1 MRWTGSSGHSELHQP
16 LLPLNTMP
24 PISAPTSEAPI
35 STAVATPLVF
45 SSGLREATD
54 RMKAAIPTTGA
65 YSRYQ
70 SGMVSPRVNLNR
82 RGVWLEAAS
91 GQRLRHSPGAVNH
104 KSGSEGMA
112 SFHHS
117 SNPFSG
123 FLRRQDARPIAAHTL
138 STRPTCHAQIGKRR
152 GSWV

>member
-1 MRWTGSSGHSELHQP
+1 MRCTGSSGHSELHQP
-16 LLPLNTMP
+16 LLPLNTTP

-45 SSGLREATD
+45 SSGLREATS
-54 RMKAAIPTTGA
+54 RMNAVIPTTGA

-70 SGMVSPRVNLNR
+70 SGIVSPRVNLNR

-91 GQRLRHSPGAVNH
+91 GHRLRHDPGAVSH
-104 KSGSEGMA
+104 TTGSSGIA

-117 SNPFSG
+117 SSPVSG
-123 FLRRQDARPIAAHTL
+123 LTTSRMHN
-138 STRPTCHAQIGKRR
+138 
-152 GSWV
+152 